1 MRVFHALAPSHRAVA
16 ALALAAGVL
25 VGEAGCLASPRDGV
39 VFQSDWS
46 TDTGTSRRAVTD
58 DGRWKKYYEFNA
70 SGFQLLSVVPE
81 GPGGRNALRVLQRG
95 VHFAAEVEQDNV
107 LPPSKDFYVRFYMRN
122 DDTSQTADHA
132 VEPGLSADFWNNLI
146 YVRKTAAPNGWRTVV
161 GTMNGGYPVNYW
173 GPDAT
178 LALGAWYR
186 FEFAIHFV
194 DPHQIQVHPRIYD
207 SSGTLLWSDA
217 DFRQSNYGT
226 SPIWNG
232 SNRWTLAAYYDAGHS
247 FPVDPAKLVNF
258 AMGNNGQQDAVD
270 TGLCWY
276 FAGVQIRTDWWA
288 GP

>member
-1 MRVFHALAPSHRAVA
+1 
-16 ALALAAGVL
+16 
-25 VGEAGCLASPRDGV
+25 
-39 VFQSDWS
+39 
-46 TDTGTSRRAVTD
+46 
-58 DGRWKKYYEFNA
+58 
-70 SGFQLLSVVPE
+70 
-81 GPGGRNALRVLQRG
+81 
-95 VHFAAEVEQDNV
+95 
-107 LPPSKDFYVRFYMRN
+107 
-122 DDTSQTADHA
+122 
-132 VEPGLSADFWNNLI
+132 
-146 YVRKTAAPNGWRTVV
+146 
-161 GTMNGGYPVNYW
+161 MNGGYPVNYW